1 MQDQKQHWYYDFVR
15 KEIAPLLPKFSP
27 NVLEVGCGCGSTLVW
42 LKEAGHAGHVSGIEL
57 NPESAETAFG
67 RLDKVYQGD
76 ADLHLQNIPAESQDL
91 VLCLDVLEHL
101 QDPWQTLT
109 RIYQLVR
116 PGGSIIV
123 SLPNIR
129 HYRVTL
135 PLLFNGQWNYSE
147 AGILDKTHL
156 RFFSRESA
164 LDMVSRAGFT
174 PSELYSTYAWGGWDR
189 WIDWCSMR
197 LLNEFMT
204 FQYLIRAEKTLA
216 SDTLIHGFF
225 PKPNKAVTV

>member
-1 MQDQKQHWYYDFVR
+1 MNDQKQHWYYDFVR
-15 KEIAPLLPKFSP
+15 KEIAPLLPQFSGE
-27 NVLEVGCGCGSTLVW
+27 VLEVGCGCGSTLAW
-42 LKEAGHAGHVSGIEL
+42 LKETGRAGHVSGIEL
-57 NPESAETAFG
+57 SAEPAEIAFG

-76 ADLHLQNIPAESQDL
+76 ADLHLQNLPAESQDL

-101 QDPWQTLT
+101 QDPWQTLMQVY
-109 RIYQLVR
+109 RLVR

-123 SLPNIR
+123 SLPNVR

-135 PLLFNGQWNYSE
+135 PLLFKGQWNYSE

-156 RFFSRESA
+156 RFFSRDSA

-174 PSELYSTYAWGGWDR
+174 PSDLYSTYAWGGWDR
-189 WIDWCSMR
+189 WIDMFSMK

-204 FQYLIRAEKTLA
+204 FQYLIRAEKAPTGEVLMQE
-216 SDTLIHGFF
+216 FF
-225 PKPNKAVTV
+225 PRPMKVVTT